1 MSVKK
6 KPQRQR
12 LSKSSQYIGVLKSL
26 GYTFKLNECTDNV
39 EVNGEPMS
47 DVLESKINVQIED
60 AGYAVG
66 KDRLRDIF
74 TSNAYDHSYH
84 PVKDYFKSLRYD
96 GDQHIQALASHFVD
110 ADDVFGLWLR
120 RWLIGAVAKAMCGA
134 QNAMLVLDG
143 KQDIGK
149 STFAQWLAS
158 PLPHLFYDE
167 RINPDDKDNL
177 VRLTRIWIWE
187 AGELGSTMRRA
198 DVDTLKQFLTKETVT
213 VRKSYGRHDIH
224 KPALASFIGTVNNSH
239 GILND
244 PTGSR
249 RFLIANL
256 TSIDF
261 AYRSKVSI
269 RDVWSEAHA
278 AYLGGED
285 WRLLPAEIAKRTEIN
300 ERYEVDDSI
309 EGYLKNKF
317 EIDPSEKTWFTPTN
331 EILASLDSAGYKAGT
346 TKALSM
352 ALSDALYKLGV
363 LSGRYY
369 ISPSVQVRGY
379 FGIREIKIVP

>member
-1 MSVKK
+1 M
-6 KPQRQR
+6 
-12 LSKSSQYIGVLKSL
+12 
-26 GYTFKLNECTDNV
+26 NECTDNV

-60 AGYAVG
+60 AGYAIG

-74 TSNAYDHSYH
+74 TAEAFDHSYH
-84 PVKDYFKSLRYD
+84 PVKEYFKTLKYD
-96 GDQHIQALASHFVD
+96 GCQHIAALANHF
-110 ADDVFGLWLR
+110 ADPDDIFSLWLR
-120 RWLIGAVAKAMCGA
+120 KWLIGAVAKAMSGA

-198 DVDTLKQFLTKETVT
+198 DVDTLKQFLTKENVT

-256 TSIDF
+256 SAIDF
-261 AYRSKVSI
+261 SYKRAVSI

-278 AYLGGED
+278 AYLAGED
-285 WRLLPAEIAKRTEIN
+285 WRLSPDEITRRTEIN

-309 EGYLKNKF
+309 EGFLKKKF
-317 EIDPSEKTWFTPTN
+317 EIDPAEHAWFTPTD
-331 EILASLDSAGYKAGT
+331 EVISALDNAGYKAGT
-346 TKALSM
+346 SKALSM
-352 ALSDALYKLGV
+352 AVADALYKLGIK
-363 LSGRYY
+363 STRGYNPNGNR
-369 ISPSVQVRGY
+369 VRGY
-379 FGIREIKIVP
+379 SGIREIKIVP

>member
-1 MSVKK
+1 MPVKK

-12 LSKSSQYIGVLKSL
+12 LSKSSQYIGVLKSF
-26 GYTFKLNECTDNV
+26 GYVFKLNECTDNV
-39 EVNGEPMS
+39 EVNGEPIS
-47 DVLESKINVQIED
+47 DVLESKINVQVED
-60 AGYAVG
+60 AGYAIG

-74 TSNAYDHSYH
+74 TAEAFDHSYH
-84 PVKDYFKSLRYD
+84 PVKEYFKTLKYD
-96 GDQHIQALASHFVD
+96 GGQHIAALAGHF
-110 ADDVFGLWLR
+110 ADPDDIFSLWLR
-120 RWLIGAVAKAMCGA
+120 KWLIGAVAKAMSGA

-149 STFAQWLAS
+149 STFAKWLAS

-177 VRLTRIWIWE
+177 IRLTRIWIWE

-198 DVDTLKQFLTKETVT
+198 DVDTLKQFLTKESVT

-256 TSIDF
+256 TAIDF
-261 AYRSKVSI
+261 GYKAISAH
-269 RDVWSEAHA
+269 DVWAEAHA
-278 AYLGGED
+278 AYLAGED
-285 WRLLPAEIAKRTEIN
+285 WRLLPDEIARRNEIN

-309 EGYLKNKF
+309 EAFLKRKF
-317 EIDPSEKTWFTPTN
+317 DIDPNERGWFTPID
-331 EILASLDSAGYKAGT
+331 EIIAALDGAGYKAGT

-352 ALSDALYKLGV
+352 AVADTLYKLG
-363 LSGRYY
+363 LSKGRFFV
-369 ISPSVQVRGY
+369 SARSQQCRGY